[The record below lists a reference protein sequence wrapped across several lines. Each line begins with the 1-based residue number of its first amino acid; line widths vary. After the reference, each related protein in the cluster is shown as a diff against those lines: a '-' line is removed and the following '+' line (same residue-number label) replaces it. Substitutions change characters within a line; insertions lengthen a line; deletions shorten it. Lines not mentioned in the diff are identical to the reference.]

1 MEAAKTTDK
10 DSRQN
15 QQERQSKLYEIN
27 KAIHDAE
34 SFVKVFPY
42 VEREMLTLLKAERLT
57 VYQRGRQDREIVSK
71 YKTGKDIREIR
82 LALISP
88 SSIAGFVAL
97 SQRPLRIDNVNDA
110 QSLAQIHPQLN
121 FDNSFDQLSGFRTMS
136 MVVVPIKFK
145 ETLLGVLQ
153 FINRVGGGAFTDPDI
168 KVALEVAQ
176 VIGSKFQY
184 DFQATQGPYEYLM
197 HRKLLTPEKLEELK
211 KKSAKDRLSIPQLLI
226 SDLNLVPEEIG
237 ESLERYYQVPFL
249 KYDPDIQVPQD
260 LIKNI
265 KKSYMKSNLWVPVA
279 FEQDRVTI
287 LIDDPNDFNRIMEI
301 QKVLSAR
308 SYNICVGIPED
319 ILRYLGEGV
328 STVHESGIED
338 NFNDIA
344 DKLENE
350 TTQDE
355 GDIADTGVD
364 ENEATVVKL
373 VNRLVIVASKINA
386 SDIHIEP
393 SQGKNP
399 AIVRMRVDGDCREML
414 KIPSTHIR
422 AVIARIKI
430 MSRLDISERRKPQ
443 DGKIGAKFHG
453 KTIELRVAT
462 IPTVNGESA
471 VLRVLAGGEKALPF
485 DKLNFTERNEREVI
499 RLIKHPH
506 GIFLVVGPTGSG
518 KTTTLHAVLGH
529 INSPDRKIWTAED
542 PVEITQPG
550 LQQVQVQ
557 PLIGFTFAAALR
569 SFLRADPDII
579 LIGEMRDK
587 ETSHIGVEAS
597 LTGHLVFSTLHTNSA
612 PETVTR
618 LLGLDLDPVDFADA
632 LLGVLA
638 QRLLRTLC
646 SECKAPYKPSP
657 KEMAQLEHMYGHPT
671 ERFAE
676 MVNSMGDITLY
687 RAKEGGCERCGKL
700 GYKGRTGIHE
710 LLVATTEMKNLIAR
724 NATIA
729 EIRMLAINEG
739 MTSLMQ
745 DGIWKVMKGQ
755 SDIIQLRKVV
765 AE

>member
-57 VYQRGRQDREIVSK
+57 VYQRGRHEREIVSK
-71 YKTGKDIREIR
+71 YKTGKDIKEIR

-110 QSLAQIHPQLN
+110 QSLEQIHPQLN
-121 FDNSFDQLSGFRTMS
+121 FDNSFDQLSGFRTLS
-136 MVVVPIKFK
+136 MIVVPIKFK

-168 KVALEVAQ
+168 NVALEVAQ

-301 QKVLSAR
+301 QKVLNAR
-308 SYNICVGIPED
+308 SYDVCVGIPED

-328 STVHESGIED
+328 STVQESGSEV
-338 NFNDIA
+338 NLNDIVG
-344 DKLENE
+344 KLENE
-350 TTQDE
+350 TTHDD

-364 ENEATVVKL
+364 ENEATVVQL

-471 VLRVLAGGEKALPF
+471 VLRVLAGGEKVLLF
-485 DKLNFTERNEREVI
+485 DKLNFTERNEREII

-557 PLIGFTFAAALR
+557 PQIGFTFAAALR
-569 SFLRADPDII
+569 AFLRADPDII

-612 PETVTR
+612 PETITR

-657 KEMAQLEHMYGHPT
+657 KEMEQLKHIYGHPT
-671 ERFAE
+671 ERFA
-676 MVNSMGDITLY
+676 D
-687 RAKEGGCERCGKL
+687 
-700 GYKGRTGIHE
+700 
-710 LLVATTEMKNLIAR
+710 
-724 NATIA
+724 
-729 EIRMLAINEG
+729 EG

-745 DGIWKVMKGQ
+745 DGIWKIMKGQ
-755 SDIIQLRKVV
+755 SDIVQLRKVV